1 MHNSNRAARNAAPY
15 LRLALAF
22 NLPYDKLCG
31 YNFRSATIAL
41 VTHHLTYVEAC
52 RHFNGKTIKANT
64 QRFVDFA
71 VTMLIELSCTS
82 YFVYYLDLLDDA
94 DALED

>member
-1 MHNSNRAARNAAPY
+1 MLIQFLVRHK
-15 LRLALAF
+15 RLGDT
-22 NLPYDKLCG
+22 P
-31 YNFRSATIAL
+31 
-41 VTHHLTYVEAC
+41 C